1 MRRFILMFLLLS
13 APAMAQTSPNAQAAD
28 PRLQS
33 IQYDAGKVV
42 RLNVATNF
50 QLTVIFDPAERV
62 ENVAIGN
69 SDTWQATVNKRGDTL
84 FLKPLRQDGATNMTV
99 ITDAR
104 IYNFELTSSY
114 GAAADSPFTVRFL
127 YSDAPPEAAAARASA
142 PEPGVGQYRLRGPGA
157 LRPVLITDD
166 GVRTYV
172 EWRPEQPLPAVF
184 AIDERGDATLVDG
197 HVRDGQYVIDAV
209 YRTLVF
215 RLDGQTVRAT
225 RVPVGDRR

>member
-1 MRRFILMFLLLS
+1 MKRLILILILMLPGT
-13 APAMAQTSPNAQAAD
+13 PAIAQVSPSPLPGD

-33 IQYDAGKVV
+33 IQYDAGKVI

-114 GAAADSPFTVRFL
+114 GPTAESPFTVRFL
-127 YSDAPPEAAAARASA
+127 YGDAPPEGPAASTA
-142 PEPGVGQYRLRGPGA
+142 EPGVGQYRLSGASA
-157 LRPVLITDD
+157 LRPVTITDD
-166 GVRTYV
+166 GFRTYV

-197 HVRDGQYVIDAV
+197 HIRDGQYVIDAV
-209 YRTLVF
+209 YRRLVF

-225 RVPVGDRR
+225 RVPVGNRR

>member
-1 MRRFILMFLLLS
+1 MRPLILILSLL
-13 APAMAQTSPNAQAAD
+13 AGPAWSQTLPGPAD
-28 PRLQS
+28 TRLQT

-114 GAAADSPFTVRFL
+114 GPTADSPFTVRFL
-127 YSDAPPEAAAARASA
+127 YGDAPPEAPTAPAAQ
-142 PEPGVGQYRLRGPGA
+142 PGVGRYRLSGTRA
-157 LRPVLITDD
+157 LRPLTITDD

-215 RLDGQTVRAT
+215 RLDGQSARARRNAVRN
-225 RVPVGDRR
+225 RQ

>member
-1 MRRFILMFLLLS
+1 MTRLILVLLMLS
-13 APAMAQTSPNAQAAD
+13 SPAMAQMSPGTRASD
-28 PRLQS
+28 PRLQTM
-33 IQYDAGKVV
+33 QYDAGKVV

-84 FLKPLRQDGATNMTV
+84 FLKPLRQDGPTNMTV
-99 ITDAR
+99 ITNAR

-114 GAAADSPFTVRFL
+114 GPTPDSPFTVRFL
-127 YSDAPPEAAAARASA
+127 YADAPSEAPAAPAS
-142 PEPGVGQYRLRGPGA
+142 EPGVGQYRLSGARA
-157 LRPVLITDD
+157 LRPVRITDD
-166 GVRTYV
+166 GLRTTM

-197 HVRDGQYVIDAV
+197 HVRDDRYVIDAV
-209 YRTLVF
+209 HRTLVF
-215 RLDGQTVRAT
+215 RLDGQTARAT
-225 RVPVGDRR
+225 RVPPRRRR

>member
-1 MRRFILMFLLLS
+1 MRRLIVILLLLGT
-13 APAMAQTSPNAQAAD
+13 PAMAQRSPDPQSRD

-50 QLTVIFDPAERV
+50 QLTVLFDPAERV

-69 SDTWQATVNKRGDTL
+69 SDAWQATVNKRGDTL

-99 ITDAR
+99 ITDTR

-114 GAAADSPFTVRFL
+114 GPTADSPFTVRFL
-127 YSDAPPEAAAARASA
+127 YGDAPPEASAAPLAA
-142 PEPGVGQYRLRGPGA
+142 PGVGRYRLSGARA
-157 LRPVLITDD
+157 LRPVAITDD
-166 GVRTYV
+166 GIRTYV

-184 AIDERGDATLVDG
+184 AIDGRGEATLVDG
-197 HVRDGQYVIDAV
+197 HVRDGHYVIDAV

-215 RLDGQTVRAT
+215 RLDGQSARA
-225 RVPVGDRR
+225 RRDVPRNRQ

>member
-1 MRRFILMFLLLS
+1 MRRLILVLLLLG
-13 APAMAQTSPNAQAAD
+13 APAVAQTSPNAQAGD

-33 IQYDAGKVV
+33 IQYDAGRVV

-114 GAAADSPFTVRFL
+114 GPMADSPFTVRFL
-127 YSDAPPEAAAARASA
+127 YDDATSEAPALPDAQ
-142 PEPGVGQYRLRGPGA
+142 PGIGQYRLSGARG
-157 LRPVLITDD
+157 LRPLTITDD
-166 GVRTYV
+166 GVRTTI

-197 HVRDGQYVIDAV
+197 HVRDGHYVIDAV

-215 RLDGQTVRAT
+215 RLDGQTARAT
-225 RVPVGDRR
+225 RTAVRNRP